1 MAAEL
6 DTEHSRFLESKFL
19 MYYNK
24 HILFCLHEIKYQQTI

>member
-24 HILFCLHEIKYQQTI
+24 HILFCPQEIKYQQTI